1 MTPEEQAVYDQAI
14 AEERAAADT
23 LRSPNAAKLRCPSC
37 GECLSRVVKS
47 RGAADVVKRRRECE
61 SCGARFT
68 TTERIDRAA

>member
-1 MTPEEQAVYDQAI
+1 MTPTRE
-14 AEERAAADT
+14 
-23 LRSPNAAKLRCPSC
+23 PNAAKLRCPAC

-47 RGAADVVKRRRECE
+47 RGGVDAVKRRRECE

>member
-1 MTPEEQAVYDQAI
+1 MKAPSRE
-14 AEERAAADT
+14 
-23 LRSPNAAKLRCPSC
+23 PNAAKLRCPVC

-47 RGAADVVKRRRECE
+47 RGGVDAVKRRRECE